1 MESKC
6 NLECDADLYGLGVR
20 IASYIS
26 WLTTVIAYHVFPE
39 KTLDSLIVNFI
50 LQLSLL
56 IATIYKIADG
66 TANTGEVYLMTVF
79 GAGGGFAFTM
89 ETTIDDRHT
98 SGFGS
103 TLFGDIL
110 RSLLLLAYRILSL
123 WFWYHGR
130 NALVGF

>member
-6 NLECDADLYGLGVR
+6 NLEGDADLYGLGVR

-26 WLTTVIAYHVFPE
+26 WLTTVIAYH
-39 KTLDSLIVNFI
+39 LDSLIVNCI

-66 TANTGEVYLMTVF
+66 TANTGEVYLMKVF